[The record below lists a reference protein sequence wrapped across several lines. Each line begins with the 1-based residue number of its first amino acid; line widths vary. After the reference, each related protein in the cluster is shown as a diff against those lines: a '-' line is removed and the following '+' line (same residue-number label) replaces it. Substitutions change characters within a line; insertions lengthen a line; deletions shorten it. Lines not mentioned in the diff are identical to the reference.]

1 MIEPTWKKIG
11 PLQHFGSQDNFLVSH
26 GMVVLVTLDKG
37 SGGKVVILVFSGSS
51 KKSPNVSIKVD
62 PKQLKQFLLEKMKD
76 FDFFTKMT

>member
-1 MIEPTWKKIG
+1 
-11 PLQHFGSQDNFLVSH
+11 
-26 GMVVLVTLDKG
+26 MVVLVTLDKG